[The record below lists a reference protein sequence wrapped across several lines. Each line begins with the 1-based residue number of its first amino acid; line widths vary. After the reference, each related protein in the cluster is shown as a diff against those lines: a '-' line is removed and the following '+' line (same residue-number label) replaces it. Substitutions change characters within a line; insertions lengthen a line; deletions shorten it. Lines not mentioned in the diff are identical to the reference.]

1 MISISSY
8 YMEGEAHDWFQTSKA
23 TKLCTDWVEF
33 ICILQDQFQILI
45 NKVPMEAPMEKSFKN
60 LVQPVQESNIQEP
73 TIQVLVIKKP
83 LAIQKSNTLE
93 GAFAIKIAFEDQ
105 RIIRVEKIDQMDL
118 LVILNKPTLISHI
131 EFVIPDEFKD
141 VKINI
146 FLFTK
151 MIKELVQMSMVQIL
165 MLFHFKIQGRVFS
178 N

>member
-1 MISISSY
+1 M
-8 YMEGEAHDWFQTSKA
+8 
-23 TKLCTDWVEF
+23 
-33 ICILQDQFQILI
+33 
-45 NKVPMEAPMEKSFKN
+45 
-60 LVQPVQESNIQEP
+60 
-73 TIQVLVIKKP
+73 IKKP

-105 RIIRVEKIDQMDL
+105 RIIIVEKIDQMDL

-151 MIKELVQMSMVQIL
+151 MIKELVQVSMVQIL

-178 N
+178 NWCVQASISLSLNLEDKIHLKEEGNVMT

>member
-1 MISISSY
+1 MISISSD

-45 NKVPMEAPMEKSFKN
+45 NKVPVEAPMEKSFKN

-93 GAFAIKIAFEDQ
+93 GALAIKIAFEDQ
-105 RIIRVEKIDQMDL
+105 RIIRVEKIDQRDL

-141 VKINI
+141 V
-146 FLFTK
+146 
-151 MIKELVQMSMVQIL
+151 
-165 MLFHFKIQGRVFS
+165 
-178 N
+178 

>member
-1 MISISSY
+1 M
-8 YMEGEAHDWFQTSKA
+8 
-23 TKLCTDWVEF
+23 
-33 ICILQDQFQILI
+33 
-45 NKVPMEAPMEKSFKN
+45 
-60 LVQPVQESNIQEP
+60 
-73 TIQVLVIKKP
+73 LVIKKP

-93 GAFAIKIAFEDQ
+93 GALAIKIAFEDQ
-105 RIIRVEKIDQMDL
+105 RIIRVEKIDKRDL

-151 MIKELVQMSMVQIL
+151 MIKELVQVSMVQIL